1 MYISV
6 INVWTTE
13 PKRRLSQ
20 QSRSSLPPMG
30 STVVNSNSLPSITVQ
45 KFGNQKTTISDV
57 GLGAHEGKYT
67 PSSSVPD
74 LATRLLFTHSLLYW
88 KTYLSNLRFANLS
101 VINSDGSN
109 GLNIQNSQAHHL
121 YTNQHITSSYI
132 IDNSAVK
139 IESNINLFSKND
151 LICRF

>member
-1 MYISV
+1 MLSRKNKDLKSIKEGVVGRYVKKDTPPEMPSKTKGILVMKFLKTMYILV

-30 STVVNSNSLPSITVQ
+30 SAGVNSNSLPSITVQ

-74 LATRLLFTHSLLYW
+74 LATRY
-88 KTYLSNLRFANLS
+88 
-101 VINSDGSN
+101 
-109 GLNIQNSQAHHL
+109 
-121 YTNQHITSSYI
+121 
-132 IDNSAVK
+132 
-139 IESNINLFSKND
+139 
-151 LICRF
+151 

>member
-1 MYISV
+1 MLSRKNKDLKSIKEGVVGRYVKKDTPPEMPI

-20 QSRSSLPPMG
+20 QSRSSLPPMNA
-30 STVVNSNSLPSITVQ
+30 VVNSNSLPSITVQ

-74 LATRLLFTHSLLYW
+74 LATR
-88 KTYLSNLRFANLS
+88 FANLS

-109 GLNIQNSQAHHL
+109 GSNIQSTQTYHFYN
-121 YTNQHITSSYI
+121 NQQHVGSSYTV
-132 IDNSAVK
+132 DNSAVK
-139 IESNINLFSKND
+139 I
-151 LICRF
+151 